1 MITESNADKQD
12 SRRIYMYKKDK
23 KRKTE
28 TASEKTSIEI
38 QEVLKV
44 EILRVSILRLLALI
58 LGTFEIAH
66 SVRSI

>member
-12 SRRIYMYKKDK
+12 SRCIYKKDK

-44 EILRVSILRLLALI
+44 EILRVSILRRLALI
-58 LGTFEIAH
+58 LGIFEIAH
-66 SVRSI
+66 SVGSI